1 MNNFLV
7 SDVMAVSCAVQ
18 RLNKGFVKKGEDL
31 LDHQKSNSSFLYEH
45 FCEGTIV
52 TVSDEDKKLGA
63 EVVEYLQG
71 LGFKALERNLSDF
84 ERKVLALVTS
94 DTVDKTT
101 LGIAASLPNVY
112 LNKVKSDDWS
122 DRERELGRTS
132 DFVGVESTRCEFV
145 ATVEFM
151 RYIPSTGSH
160 LVTCSVEG
168 KHIVKF
174 FMPEA
179 KTKVGKTYTLVG
191 FVKPHSTNKHTGFK
205 ETMINRIKFQE

>member
-18 RLNKGFVKKGEDL
+18 RLNKGFVKKDEAL
-31 LDHQKSNSSFLYEH
+31 LEHQKSNSSFLYEH

-132 DFVGVESTRCEFV
+132 DFVGVESTRCDFV

-151 RYIPSTGSH
+151 RFIPSTGSH
-160 LVTCSVEG
+160 LVTCSVDG

-179 KTKVGKTYTLVG
+179 KTKVGKTYTLTG
-191 FVKPHSTNKHTGFK
+191 FVKPHSKNKHTGFK

>member
-7 SDVMAVSCAVQ
+7 SDVMAVSCAVH
-18 RLNKGFVKKGEDL
+18 RLNKGFIKKGEDFGEN
-31 LDHQKSNSSFLYEH
+31 QKSNSSFLYGH
-45 FCEGTIV
+45 FCEGTLVSV
-52 TVSDEDKKLGA
+52 TEEDKKLGA

-84 ERKVLALVTS
+84 ERKVLGLVTS
-94 DTVDKTT
+94 DVCDKTT

-112 LNKVKSDDWS
+112 LNKVKSDDWT

-132 DFVGVESTRCEFV
+132 EYVGTPSTRCEFV